1 MELAG
6 FTGIVVLV
14 VLAGV
19 VIFIVAAKKS
29 RESKMQSSSDGLGL
43 SQPNLRPD
51 VGRPSYGPITD
62 RDD

>member
-6 FTGIVVLV
+6 FTGIVVLG

-19 VIFIVAAKKS
+19 IMFIVAAKKS
-29 RESKMQSSSDGLGL
+29 RKSKMQSSSDGLGL

-62 RDD
+62 KDD